1 VNALSRI
8 CAAALFALTAC
19 ATVKSGPPIT
29 AVFDYSDVARF
40 YAIYDAAG
48 GHPDAVRLQKEYID
62 SGSRGLHDFIPNR
75 IISGARL
82 ARMVANNPAIYADA
96 RKCSESL
103 PKVRPTFDKD
113 MRKFLGLYPEATIP
127 NLTMVIGANNS
138 GGTATDAGVII
149 GVEVVCRADAPSP
162 LPLDQRL
169 RHLIAHEIAH
179 ASQRNQRYSTVLD
192 DAMREGVAELVAELI
207 SGEISN
213 DHLKL
218 WTRGKEAQIERD
230 FRAQMLSTQPDIKK
244 LWLYSGVGTPDKPGD
259 LSYWIGY
266 RIARAYYDRAT
277 DKHAALRRLLID
289 PDGEAIV
296 RESGW
301 GTTR

>member
-1 VNALSRI
+1 MIDNTISV
-8 CAAALFALTAC
+8 AALFALTAC
-19 ATVKSGPPIT
+19 ATVKSGSPLP
-29 AVFDYSDVARF
+29 ARFEYSDVARF

-48 GHPDAVRLQKEYID
+48 GHPDATRLQNEYID

-75 IISGARL
+75 IISGTRL
-82 ARMVANNPAIYADA
+82 ARVVAENPAIYADA

-103 PKVRPTFDKD
+103 PTVRPTFEND
-113 MRKFLGLYPEATIP
+113 MRKFLRIYPEATIP
-127 NLTMVIGANNS
+127 NLTVLIGANNS
-138 GGTATDAGVII
+138 GGTATDAGVLI
-149 GVEVVCRADAPSP
+149 GLEVVCRANAPSP

-179 ASQRNQRYSTVLD
+179 ASQRNQKYKTVLD

-218 WTRGKEAQIERD
+218 WTQGKEAQIDRE
-230 FRAQMLSTQPDIKK
+230 FSAQMLSTDADIKK
-244 LWLYSGVGTPDKPGD
+244 QWLYSGIGTPEKPGD

-277 DKHAALRRLLID
+277 DKHAALRRLLTEAD
-289 PDGEAIV
+289 NEAIV
-296 RESGW
+296 RESEW
-301 GTTR
+301 ATTR